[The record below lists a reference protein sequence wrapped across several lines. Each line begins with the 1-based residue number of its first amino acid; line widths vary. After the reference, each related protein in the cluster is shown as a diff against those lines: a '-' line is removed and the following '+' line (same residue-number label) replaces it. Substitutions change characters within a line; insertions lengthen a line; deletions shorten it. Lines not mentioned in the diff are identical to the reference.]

1 MKHKNKTK
9 KWRKN
14 NRKRQTKKKYGGK
27 STDTVQKP
35 EVSNLEANNPPAS
48 EGTKRTD
55 AIMTKVKDEHK
66 IDLPNLVPSM
76 PSMPEVPEVP
86 DLGDS
91 NIIEKTGQLAEGVT
105 VNAFENTGALLG
117 VDLSNPKETSEKL
130 DDIKEAITSPENM
143 EKMTEIVGEAA
154 KVGAVALDAAE
165 PFTDPLLKKSG
176 EVLEKS
182 GSIIGKAGVN
192 ILLNTAEEIPGV
204 GVVLGTV
211 RSLSK
216 IGEAGLAVVDAT
228 SEVVTTSSDSIN
240 ATSKNFNE
248 LMQEKDDVLKRTDD
262 SVKEFEEP
270 LKKPVPSTDKVPTGG
285 TSRRNEKKY
294 KGKTKRVRFAL

>member
-9 KWRKN
+9 KMRKP
-14 NRKRQTKKKYGGK
+14 NRKRQTKKKKYGGK
-27 STDTVQKP
+27 SSDVVEKTAVTKSVD
-35 EVSNLEANNPPAS
+35 EVPKAES
-48 EGTKRTD
+48 EDKARTD
-55 AIMTKVKDEHK
+55 AIMAKVKDDHK
-66 IDLPNLVPSM
+66 IELPNLVPAM
-76 PSMPEVPEVP
+76 PKVP
-86 DLGDS
+86 DTDLGNS
-91 NIIEKTGQLAEGVT
+91 NILEKTSQLAEGVT
-105 VNAFENTGALLG
+105 VNAITNTGELLG

-130 DDIKEAITSPENM
+130 DDIKETLTSPENV

-176 EVLEKS
+176 EILEKS
-182 GSIIGKAGVN
+182 GSIVGKAGVN
-192 ILLNTAEEIPGV
+192 IVLNTAEEIPGV
-204 GVVLGTV
+204 GVVIGTV

-216 IGEAGLAVVDAT
+216 MGEAGLAVADAT
-228 SEVVTTSSDSIN
+228 SEIATTSSDSVN
-240 ATSKNFNE
+240 AATQNFND
-248 LMQEKDDVLKRTDD
+248 LMKEKEDVLKRTDD

-270 LKKPVPSTDKVPTGG
+270 LKPPVPSTEKVPTGG

>member
-1 MKHKNKTK
+1 MKHQNKTK
-9 KWRKN
+9 KWRKK

-27 STDTVQKP
+27 SDDTVKQPNKT
-35 EVSNLEANNPPAS
+35 EVSDK
-48 EGTKRTD
+48 KRAD
-55 AIMTKVKDEHK
+55 VIMAEVKDDHK
-66 IDLPNLVPSM
+66 IDLSDLSLPEM
-76 PSMPEVPEVP
+76 PDKTP

-228 SEVVTTSSDSIN
+228 SEVVTTSSDTVN
-240 ATSKNFNE
+240 ATSKNFEE
-248 LMQEKDDVLKRTDD
+248 LMKEKDDVLKRTDD

>member
-14 NRKRQTKKKYGGK
+14 NRNRKRQTKKKYGGDAVPK
-27 STDTVQKP
+27 TTEAITSVDAAPAKAEVKDT
-35 EVSNLEANNPPAS
+35 E
-48 EGTKRTD
+48 RTD
-55 AIMTKVKDEHK
+55 AIMAKIKDDHK
-66 IDLPNLVPSM
+66 ISFPSLVPEM
-76 PSMPEVPEVP
+76 PRTPDA

-91 NIIEKTGQLAEGVT
+91 NFLEKTGQLAEGVT
-105 VNAFENTGALLG
+105 VNAIENTGALLG
-117 VDLSNPKETSEKL
+117 VDLSKPEETSEKL
-130 DDIKEAITSPENM
+130 DDMTAALTNPENV

-204 GVVLGTV
+204 GVVIGTV

-228 SEVVTTSSDSIN
+228 SEVVTTSSDSVN
-240 ATSKNFNE
+240 AATQNFND
-248 LMQEKDDVLKRTDD
+248 LMQEKGDVLKRTDD

-270 LKKPVPSTDKVPTGG
+270 LKKPAPGTEKVPTGG

-294 KGKTKRVRFAL
+294 NGKTKRVRFAL

>member
-14 NRKRQTKKKYGGK
+14 NKKRQTKKKYGGK
-27 STDTVQKP
+27 STDAVPKAEDTKP
-35 EVSNLEANNPPAS
+35 EVDNTE
-48 EGTKRTD
+48 RTD
-55 AIMTKVKDEHK
+55 AIMAKIKDDHK
-66 IDLPNLVPSM
+66 ISFPSLVPEM
-76 PSMPEVPEVP
+76 PRTPDA

-91 NIIEKTGQLAEGVT
+91 NFLEKTGQLAEGVT
-105 VNAFENTGALLG
+105 VNAIENTGALLG

-130 DDIKEAITSPENM
+130 DDMKENMTSPENV

-154 KVGAVALDAAE
+154 KVGAVALGAAE

-176 EVLEKS
+176 EILEKS

-204 GVVLGTV
+204 GVVIGTV

-228 SEVVTTSSDSIN
+228 SEVVTTSSDSVN
-240 ATSKNFNE
+240 ATTKNFND
-248 LMQEKDDVLKRTDD
+248 LMQEKGDVLKRTDD

-270 LKKPVPSTDKVPTGG
+270 SKHSVPSKEKVPTGG